1 MIQCPSWNQLYKK
14 AGVVAIIG
22 RPNSGKSTLLNNLLG
37 QKVSITS
44 PKPQTTRFAI
54 QAVYEDDRGQI
65 IFVDTPGVVG
75 KVKDQLAR
83 RINLE
88 AESQVN
94 KELDLV
100 IYLVDHSRERDV
112 EENKTFGLVRKFK
125 GHKLLVINKIDIIKP
140 THIVQYK
147 FMEEEFDAVVEVS
160 ALERKHLGKLLQVI
174 FEFLPEGKPTVDATD
189 LVQPGLNIDSKTF
202 LSEIIREKAFLF
214 LRREVPYSVTTVVD
228 DVIVRDNGLLYVK
241 ARILTSAD
249 RYKSMIIGKGGV
261 MVREI
266 SMAARKELETATN
279 KKVYLELTVETD
291 PHWMDTV

>member
-1 MIQCPSWNQLYKK
+1 MEPVVQK

-100 IYLVDHSRERDV
+100 IYLVDHTRERDL
-112 EENKTFGLVRKFK
+112 EENKTFGIVRKFQ
-125 GHKLLVINKIDIIKP
+125 GPKLLVINKIDVVRP

-147 FMEEEFDAVVEVS
+147 FMEEEFDDVVEIS

-174 FEFLPEGKPTVDATD
+174 FEFLPEGKPLVQSKD

-214 LRREVPYSVTTVVD
+214 LRREVPYSVTAVVD

-261 MVREI
+261 MVKEI

>member
-1 MIQCPSWNQLYKK
+1 MEPVVQK

-75 KVKDQLAR
+75 RVKDQLAR

-100 IYLVDHSRERDV
+100 IYLVDHTRERDL
-112 EENKTFGLVRKFK
+112 EENKTFGIVRKFQ
-125 GHKLLVINKIDIIKP
+125 GPKLLVINKIDVIRP

-147 FMEEEFDAVVEVS
+147 FMEEEFDEVVEIS

-174 FEFLPEGKPTVDATD
+174 YEFLPEGKPLVQSAD

-228 DVIVRDNGLLYVK
+228 DVIIRDNGLLYIK

-261 MVREI
+261 MVKEI

>member
-1 MIQCPSWNQLYKK
+1 MEPVVQK

-83 RINLE
+83 RINLD

-94 KELDLV
+94 KALDLG
-100 IYLVDHSRERDV
+100 IYLVDHAREREV

>member
-1 MIQCPSWNQLYKK
+1 MFLMEPIVQK

-22 RPNSGKSTLLNNLLG
+22 RPNAGKSTLLNNLLG
-37 QKVSITS
+37 HKVSITS
-44 PKPQTTRFAI
+44 PKPQTTRFPI

-75 KVKDQLAR
+75 RVKDQLAR

-88 AESQVN
+88 AENQVN
-94 KELDLV
+94 KELDVV
-100 IYLVDHSRERDV
+100 IYLVDHTRERDL
-112 EENKTFGLVRKFK
+112 EENKTFGIVRKFPGPK
-125 GHKLLVINKIDIIKP
+125 ILVINKIDVIRP

-147 FMEEEFDAVVEVS
+147 FMEEEFDAVVEIS

-174 FEFLPEGKPTVDATD
+174 FEYLPEGKPTVDATD

-214 LRREVPYSVTTVVD
+214 LRREVPYSLTSVID
-228 DVIVRDNGLLYVK
+228 DVIERDNGVLYVK

-249 RYKSMIIGKGGV
+249 RYKSMIIGKNGS
-261 MVREI
+261 MIKEI